1 VIDYRIKIRRQDGL
15 LIEHSDCNGQDST
28 IITDR
33 KCAVTMVSLLESTY
47 GLVEGDQIQ
56 VTVESRNSIDYS
68 YPSLLSGDAL
78 V

>member
-1 VIDYRIKIRRQDGL
+1 
-15 LIEHSDCNGQDST
+15 
-28 IITDR
+28 
-33 KCAVTMVSLLESTY
+33 MVSLLESTY